1 MKLTH
6 SIFYALFIGI
16 IATTVLQVSLLSAS
30 DLEKISFVEEEQ
42 ETEDMSTDIM
52 DTFFEE
58 YESNQSPISSQW
70 LSLQKR
76 KFNDDAKDYKDV
88 YLCVLNSPPEC

>member
-76 KFNDDAKDYKDV
+76 KFNHDAKDYKDV